1 MLRLIYTLT
10 ITAALWLTSCL
21 DIIYYDA
28 TPGEVASMTIPAEGG
43 SFEFQLV
50 EYEILRDT
58 RFQPGEWFKDYRYR
72 VVEDGVVGEESE
84 SIAANPEVV
93 WIDFAPNDSDHT
105 KEYTIDVK
113 IAKDFYR
120 YDEEHLFGE
129 WQTVWHITQ
138 PSMVGE

>member
-120 YDEEHLFGE
+120 YDEEHHFGE

-138 PSMVGE
+138 PSMIGE

>member
-1 MLRLIYTLT
+1 
-10 ITAALWLTSCL
+10 
-21 DIIYYDA
+21 
-28 TPGEVASMTIPAEGG
+28 MTIPAEGG

-113 IAKDFYR
+113 VAKDFYR

-129 WQTVWHITQ
+129 WQTVWRVTQ